1 MRLPIPS
8 VSIVEDSM
16 PNAQGIA
23 PDPADM
29 DLDETTF
36 VTLVTAAS
44 QVGSPARSDVPLVQ
58 TPGDG
63 RLLRS
68 QGLHMHGLDADDEN
82 SDTPAVPSPSFSGF
96 HSAFSSPGTR
106 LSGRFNSRNEDA
118 NLDGHTLIDE
128 PSAFTLIEPE
138 PSVMDNSV
146 QDYTALSF
154 LSANQSVSPYPSQSQ
169 QQNRQV
175 VDEPLLV
182 ASGSGGTDSL
192 LSVVPPAKSHSGKST
207 PVRSTASSPK
217 PPMTSTPKGPASWE
231 SLLGMLR
238 TGNPDQDNTD
248 QDKEDEDLEDHD
260 SLVHS
265 EQSLRLTQPSPP
277 SSSHSSRKP
286 PTSAQRSQSQKTNT
300 ELSEAPAASTRSK
313 KPASSPPPNGSQLSD
328 IVDRTSPSAGTSKS
342 TRKTKSDVTDSYKPD
357 GDDDLP
363 QSSGRPTRAS
373 TDTMQRVEVSVS
385 PATKKSSKKKKRLSR
400 KF

>member
-1 MRLPIPS
+1 
-8 VSIVEDSM
+8 M

-44 QVGSPARSDVPLVQ
+44 QVGSPAISDVPFVQ

-68 QGLHMHGLDADDEN
+68 QGLHMQGLDVDDEN
-82 SDTPAVPSPSFSGF
+82 SDTPVVPSPSFSGF

-106 LSGRFNSRNEDA
+106 LSGRYNSRNEEA

-128 PSAFTLIEPE
+128 PSAFTLIEQE
-138 PSVMDNSV
+138 PSVMENSV
-146 QDYTALSF
+146 QDYSALSF

-175 VDEPLLV
+175 VDDALLV
-182 ASGSGGTDSL
+182 ANGSGGTDSL
-192 LSVVPPAKSHSGKST
+192 LSVVTPAKSPSGKST
-207 PVRSTASSPK
+207 PARSTASSPK

-248 QDKEDEDLEDHD
+248 QDKEDDDLEDHD

-277 SSSHSSRKP
+277 SSSRSSRSSRKP
-286 PTSAQRSQSQKTNT
+286 PTSAQRSQSQKVSA

-313 KPASSPPPNGSQLSD
+313 KPLSSPPPNGSQLSE
-328 IVDRTSPSAGTSKS
+328 IVDLTSPSAGTSKS
-342 TRKTKSDVTDSYKPD
+342 TQKSKSDGTDLYKPD

-385 PATKKSSKKKKRLSR
+385 PATKKSSKKKKKRLSR